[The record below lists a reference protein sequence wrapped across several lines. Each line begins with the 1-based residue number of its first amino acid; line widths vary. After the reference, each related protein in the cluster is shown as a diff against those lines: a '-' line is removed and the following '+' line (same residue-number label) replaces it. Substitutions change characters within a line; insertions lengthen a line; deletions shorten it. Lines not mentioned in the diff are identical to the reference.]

1 MDPALAGERQLP
13 RAGNRIDAAPT
24 AERQLPRAV
33 FVVATRQAVG
43 SRGRNARPQ
52 IAAAAAR
59 A

>member
-1 MDPALAGERQLP
+1 MDPALAGENQTP
-13 RAGNRIDAAPT
+13 RAGNGMDPAPP
-24 AERQLPRAV
+24 AEPKPRAV
-33 FVVATRQAVG
+33 VVVAARQAVG

>member
-1 MDPALAGERQLP
+1 MVPALAGENQ
-13 RAGNRIDAAPT
+13 T
-24 AERQLPRAV
+24 PRAV
-33 FVVATRQAVG
+33 VVVAERQAVG